1 MVGGPG
7 VLALQQKMPIMLILQ
22 TTVFL
27 NNFSSTLCSSHN
39 SHFIESKEKMFMI
52 HYWALL
58 VHKCSFYKFYGKKKK
73 KEDTIGNMGTN
84 NHFCILIKTFW
95 RFYVL
100 IMVINCIEVYK
111 ITYNWT
117 IIALL
122 CNIPVVENKFIII

>member
-7 VLALQQKMPIMLILQ
+7 VLALQQKMPTMLILQ
-22 TTVFL
+22 TIPQQFL
-27 NNFSSTLCSSHN
+27 FYFMFKSY
-39 SHFIESKEKMFMI
+39 SHFTESKENMFMI

-58 VHKCSFYKFYGKKKK
+58 VHKCRFYKFYGKKKK

-95 RFYVL
+95 RLYVL
-100 IMVINCIEVYK
+100 IMVINCIEVFK